1 MIAKL
6 TGIVDSTGADW
17 VVVDVNGV
25 GYLLSCSNRAL
36 SRMVVGERTSLI
48 VETFI
53 REERIVLHGFADQG
67 ERDWFRML
75 TAIQGVGARLALS
88 ILGVLDPEQLT
99 RAIAAQDKTALV
111 RADGVGPKLAARIL
125 NELKD
130 KVGNLALGPA
140 ATAAPA
146 NGKGGPAP
154 AVAGAT
160 PALGDA
166 VSALVNLGY
175 GRSEAF
181 GAVVAAGRT
190 LGDEAGVSDLIRQA
204 LKELGK
210 Q

>member
-6 TGIVDSTGADW
+6 TGIVDSTGTDW
-17 VVVDVNGV
+17 VVIDVNGV
-25 GYLLSCSNRAL
+25 GYLLSCSNRTL
-36 SRMVVGERTSLI
+36 SRMAVGERVSLV

-53 REERIVLHGFADQG
+53 REERIVLHGFGDQA
-67 ERDWFRML
+67 EREWFKLL
-75 TAIQGVGARLALS
+75 TTIQGVGARLALS
-88 ILGVLDPEQLT
+88 ILGVLDPDQLT

-111 RADGVGPKLAARIL
+111 RADGVGPKVAARIL

-140 ATAAPA
+140 AGAGAAPV
-146 NGKGGPAP
+146 KGAP
-154 AVAGAT
+154 AGVPGAS
-160 PALGDA
+160 PALADA

-181 GAVVAAGRT
+181 GAVVAAGRV
-190 LGDEAGVSDLIRQA
+190 LGDGAGVSDLIRQG
-204 LKELGK
+204 LKELS

>member
-17 VVVDVNGV
+17 VVLDVNGV

-36 SRMVVGERTSLI
+36 SRMAVGERVSLI

-67 ERDWFRML
+67 EREWFRML

-99 RAIAAQDKTALV
+99 RAIASQDKTALV

-130 KVGNLALGPA
+130 KVGNLVLGP

-146 NGKGGPAP
+146 NGKGAAAP
-154 AVAGAT
+154 AVPGAT

-190 LGDEAGVSDLIRQA
+190 LGDAAGVSDLIRQA